1 MALQSRGLSKMDVL
15 CRHTQV
21 TAITGISEYIIVS
34 SKSSWEECL
43 IVIAVVHLPYPQRGA
58 LVQISINE
66 TKCLPT

>member
-1 MALQSRGLSKMDVL
+1 MDVL

-43 IVIAVVHLPYPQRGA
+43 IVIAVVHLPYPQR
-58 LVQISINE
+58 
-66 TKCLPT
+66 CLSTDIHQRNQMPTHLT